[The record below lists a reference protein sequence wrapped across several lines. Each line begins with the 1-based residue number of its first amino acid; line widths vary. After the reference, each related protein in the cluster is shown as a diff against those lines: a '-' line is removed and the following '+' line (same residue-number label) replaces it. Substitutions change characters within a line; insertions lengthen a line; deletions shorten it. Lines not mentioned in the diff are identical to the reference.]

1 VGKGIY
7 LLTVFPDI
15 RTVLKMI
22 AITRIYITRIFS
34 SFKIKNYRYLWASDC
49 LQAWAEYMELIV
61 LSWLIL
67 EISSSPLLVGL
78 YGALRFMGTIMS
90 PIFGVAV
97 DKFDRKMLLVLIR
110 GSFALNGIVILCI
123 TFAGV
128 LTTTAIL
135 IMAGFLGLSKTFDM
149 VIRQSILPAV
159 VGDKN
164 LNNAVALSRAGGDV
178 TQMIGPI
185 LGGVALAFLSVK
197 VSYGIIVGLYFISLF
212 YAINIGKVSVKSSA
226 GNLNVINN
234 FKIGMKFIQQTP
246 VVAGLLVLA
255 VIINLATFPI
265 YFGLISVLAKEVF
278 DSTSTGLGFM
288 MGSYS
293 CGAVLGSLITGGRD
307 GSGKIGRFSIGG
319 VVLWSGAIILL
330 ALVPNFVSALP
341 VLFLAGL
348 GQSLCTVAIAMMLLS
363 LTPDNLRGRVM
374 GLRQLAVYS
383 LPLGLLISGTI
394 AEMWGV
400 KVAIFLDGLMGILLV
415 MGCVVIWPTIW
426 SVSQPK
432 EYKEK

>member
-1 VGKGIY
+1 MGKGIY
-7 LLTVFPDI
+7 LLAVFPDI

-22 AITRIYITRIFS
+22 AITRIFS

-90 PIFGVAV
+90 PIFGVIV

-123 TFAGV
+123 TFAGF

-159 VGDKN
+159 VGNKN

-185 LGGVALAFLSVK
+185 VGGVVLAFLSVK

-212 YAINIGKVSVKSSA
+212 CAINIGKVSVKSSV
-226 GNLNVINN
+226 GTLNVINN
-234 FKIGMKFIQQTP
+234 FKIGMQFVRQTP
-246 VVAGLLVLA
+246 VVAGFLVLA

-293 CGAVLGSLITGGRD
+293 CGAVLGSLIAGGRD
-307 GSGKIGRFSIGG
+307 GSGKTGRFSIGG
-319 VVLWSGAIILL
+319 TVLWSGAIILL
-330 ALVPNFVSALP
+330 ALVPNFVSSLP

-348 GQSLCTVAIAMMLLS
+348 GQSLCVVAIAMMLLS

-415 MGCVVIWPTIW
+415 MGCVAIWP
-426 SVSQPK
+426 SLLNASQPM

>member
-1 VGKGIY
+1 
-7 LLTVFPDI
+7 
-15 RTVLKMI
+15 
-22 AITRIYITRIFS
+22 
-34 SFKIKNYRYLWASDC
+34 
-49 LQAWAEYMELIV
+49 MELIV
-61 LSWLIL
+61 LSWLVL
-67 EISSSPLLVGL
+67 GISSSPLLVGL

-90 PIFGVAV
+90 PVFGVIV

-123 TFAGV
+123 TFAGF

-135 IMAGFLGLSKTFDM
+135 IMAGLLGLSKTFDM

-185 LGGVALAFLSVK
+185 VGGVVLAFLSVK
-197 VSYGIIVGLYFISLF
+197 VSYGIIVGLYLISLF
-212 YAINIGKVSVKSSA
+212 CAINIGTVSVKPSA

-234 FKIGMKFIQQTP
+234 FKIGIRFIHQTP

-255 VIINLATFPI
+255 LVINLATFPI

-293 CGAVLGSLITGGRD
+293 FGAVLGSLIAGGRD
-307 GSGKIGRFSIGG
+307 GTGNKGRFSVGG
-319 VVLWSGAIILL
+319 AGLWCLAIILL
-330 ALVPNFVSALP
+330 ALAPNFVSSLP

-374 GLRQLAVYS
+374 GLRQLAVYA

-400 KVAIFLDGLMGILLV
+400 KVAIFVDGLLGILLV
-415 MGCVVIWPTIW
+415 TGCVVLWPTLLD
-426 SVSQPK
+426 VRQAK

>member
-1 VGKGIY
+1 MGKGIY
-7 LLTVFPDI
+7 LLAVFPDI

-34 SFKIKNYRYLWASDC
+34 SFKIKKYRYLWASDC

-90 PIFGVAV
+90 PIFGVIV

-135 IMAGFLGLSKTFDM
+135 IMAGLLGLSKTFDM

-185 LGGVALAFLSVK
+185 VGGVVLAFLSVK
-197 VSYGIIVGLYFISLF
+197 VSYGIIVGLYFISLLC
-212 YAINIGKVSVKSSA
+212 AINIGKVSVKSSA
-226 GNLNVINN
+226 ATLNVINN
-234 FKIGMKFIQQTP
+234 FKIGMKFIHQTP
-246 VVAGLLVLA
+246 VVAGLLFLA

-293 CGAVLGSLITGGRD
+293 CGAVLGSLIAGGRD

-319 VVLWSGAIILL
+319 AVLWNGAIILL
-330 ALVPNFVSALP
+330 ALIPNFVSSLP

-348 GQSLCTVAIAMMLLS
+348 GQSLCVVAIAMMLLS

-415 MGCVVIWPTIW
+415 MGCVAIWPTLLNA
-426 SVSQPK
+426 SQPM

>member
-7 LLTVFPDI
+7 LLAVFPDI

-22 AITRIYITRIFS
+22 AITRIFS

-90 PIFGVAV
+90 PIFGVIV

-123 TFAGV
+123 TFAGF

-159 VGDKN
+159 VGNKN

-185 LGGVALAFLSVK
+185 VGGVVLAFLSVK

-212 YAINIGKVSVKSSA
+212 CAINIGKVSVKSSV
-226 GNLNVINN
+226 GTLNVINN
-234 FKIGMKFIQQTP
+234 FKIGMQFVRQTP
-246 VVAGLLVLA
+246 VVAGFLVLA

-293 CGAVLGSLITGGRD
+293 CGAVLGSLIAGGRD
-307 GSGKIGRFSIGG
+307 GSGKTGRFSIGG
-319 VVLWSGAIILL
+319 TVLWSGAIILL
-330 ALVPNFVSALP
+330 ALVPNFVSSLP

-415 MGCVVIWPTIW
+415 MGCVVIWPTLW
-426 SVSQPK
+426 NVSQPK
-432 EYKEK
+432 EYREK

>member
-1 VGKGIY
+1 
-7 LLTVFPDI
+7 
-15 RTVLKMI
+15 
-22 AITRIYITRIFS
+22 
-34 SFKIKNYRYLWASDC
+34 
-49 LQAWAEYMELIV
+49 MELIV

-90 PIFGVAV
+90 PIFGVIV
-97 DKFDRKMLLVLIR
+97 DKFDRKILLVLIR

-123 TFAGV
+123 AFAGV

-135 IMAGFLGLSKTFDM
+135 IMAGFLGFSKTFDM

-185 LGGVALAFLSVK
+185 VGGVVLAFLSVK

-212 YAINIGKVSVKSSA
+212 CAINIGEISVKSYA
-226 GNLNVINN
+226 GTLNVINN

-265 YFGLISVLAKEVF
+265 YFGLISVWAKEVF

-293 CGAVLGSLITGGRD
+293 CGAVLGSLIAGGRD

-319 VVLWSGAIILL
+319 AALWSGAIILL
-330 ALVPNFVSALP
+330 ALVPNFVSSLP

-348 GQSLCTVAIAMMLLS
+348 GQSLCVVAIAMMLLS

-415 MGCVVIWPTIW
+415 TGCVAIWPTLLNA
-426 SVSQPK
+426 SQPK